1 MNTTSTEGTAKA
13 GEHFEQVEEARSRMR
28 RGLQMC
34 RGRDFQQG
42 YVLLRAV
49 AESPPS
55 GLEPPGLFYSYLGF
69 GLAAFES
76 RYNDGVAL
84 CERGIEMEF
93 YNPENHYNLART
105 YLLLGAKRKAVA
117 RIRAGL
123 RVDPEY
129 RPLLQMAREL
139 GVRQRPMLPFL
150 GRSHLLNRFVGKI
163 RHAFSGR
170 GPSAGD
176 P

>member
-1 MNTTSTEGTAKA
+1 MEF
-13 GEHFEQVEEARSRMR
+13 EHLDEARSRMR
-28 RGLQMC
+28 RGLQLC

-42 YVLLRAV
+42 YLLLRAV
-49 AESPPS
+49 AESPPP

-105 YLLLGAKRKAVA
+105 YLLLGAKRKAIA

-123 RVDPEY
+123 RIDREY
-129 RPLLQMAREL
+129 RPLRQLAKEL
-139 GVRQRPMLPFL
+139 GIRRQPLIPFL
-150 GRSHLLNRFVGKI
+150 DRGNPLNRWLGRLLHF
-163 RHAFSGR
+163 FSSR
-170 GPSAGD
+170 TPSER

>member
-1 MNTTSTEGTAKA
+1 MNTTSTEGVDRSGQQFDQVHEAK
-13 GEHFEQVEEARSRMR
+13 SRMR

-49 AESPPS
+49 AENPPP

-76 RYNDGVAL
+76 RYNDGAAL

-105 YLLLGAKRKAVA
+105 YLLLGAKRKAFA

-129 RPLLQMAREL
+129 RPLIQLAREL
-139 GVRQRPMLPFL
+139 GIRRRPLIPFL
-150 GRSHLLNRFVGKI
+150 DRRHPLNRWLGRI
-163 RHAFSGR
+163 LHAMSGR
-170 GPSAGD
+170 RSPTGS
-176 P
+176 